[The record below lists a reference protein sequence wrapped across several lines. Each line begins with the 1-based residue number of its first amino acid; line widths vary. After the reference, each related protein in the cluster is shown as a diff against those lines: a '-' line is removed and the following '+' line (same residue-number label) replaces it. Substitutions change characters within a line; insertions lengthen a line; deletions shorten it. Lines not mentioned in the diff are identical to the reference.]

1 MLKRYMTSRFA
12 QIVTMALIVS
22 TASGCAT
29 ASKASNWLT
38 GKSPPENE
46 DYVVLGAPSADEYLT
61 ELNDLVA
68 GNPDK
73 QADILAD
80 ASSAAELTP
89 GPSTKLR
96 LGLVLAT
103 PGHAGSDPARAQSV
117 LREVLAQTELM
128 TTAEIAFA
136 TIALNNVESEIG
148 VSTSAASAAPV
159 EVDPYVLAHGPRAVL
174 VGDVLVGF
182 PLGDAIERALSLDGD
197 GLVAHAPLLV
207 ARGPA
212 RGEVDAAGAHHVRLA
227 SQDEHLHRA
236 LPPLAGG
243 VGQAS
248 GHAGDGGQFAG
259 V

>member
-22 TASGCAT
+22 TASGCAAT
-29 ASKASNWLT
+29 SKATNWLT

-68 GNPDK
+68 GDPDK

-80 ASSAAELTP
+80 ASSAAKLTP

-117 LREVLAQTELM
+117 LSEVLAQTELM

-136 TIALNNVESEIG
+136 TIALNNVESQIG
-148 VSTSAASAAPV
+148 VSSSAASAARLQ
-159 EVDPYVLAHGPRAVL
+159 ESTSQAARNEEQAISQRLATSEAENRRLRAEL
-174 VGDVLVGF
+174 AEAEQKL
-182 PLGDAIERALSLDGD
+182 DAITSIERSIRDQ
-197 GLVAHAPLLV
+197 
-207 ARGPA
+207 
-212 RGEVDAAGAHHVRLA
+212 E
-227 SQDEHLHRA
+227 
-236 LPPLAGG
+236 
-243 VGQAS
+243 
-248 GHAGDGGQFAG
+248 
-259 V
+259 

>member
-22 TASGCAT
+22 TASGCAAT
-29 ASKASNWLT
+29 SKATNWLT

-68 GNPDK
+68 GDPDK

-80 ASSAAELTP
+80 ASSAAKLTP
-89 GPSTKLR
+89 GPSTELR

-136 TIALNNVESEIG
+136 TIALNNVESQIG
-148 VSTSAASAAPV
+148 VSSSAASAARLQ
-159 EVDPYVLAHGPRAVL
+159 ESTSRAARDEEQATSQRLATSEAENRRLRAEL
-174 VGDVLVGF
+174 AEAEQKL
-182 PLGDAIERALSLDGD
+182 DAITSIERSIRDQ
-197 GLVAHAPLLV
+197 
-207 ARGPA
+207 
-212 RGEVDAAGAHHVRLA
+212 E
-227 SQDEHLHRA
+227 
-236 LPPLAGG
+236 
-243 VGQAS
+243 
-248 GHAGDGGQFAG
+248 
-259 V
+259 